1 MGSEMCIRD
10 SDNGAS
16 LTVVWWLATGS
27 GMSSGT
33 LQPSWGARTDAN
45 RAVGNV
51 NLADS
56 TDNEWYITG
65 IQFEVGQNATEF
77 EHEPIERTLQKCQ
90 RYYVRAGGSNYASI
104 FAAVGFATTT
114 GTWSGKGHIPVPM
127 RAAFTLTT
135 TGTPRVQDGQAGYN
149 ASNISGGLIAINSG
163 FSNAAISIACN
174 ASGLTLYRSHDMDA
188 NNGAA
193 LVELDAE
200 L

>member
-1 MGSEMCIRD
+1 MFWGLDGVASSRTASAWGGS
-10 SDNGAS
+10 SDGFIMPNGVS
-16 LTVVWWLATGS
+16 ATGFS
-27 GMSSGT
+27 NT
-33 LQPSWGARTDAN
+33 LNATF
-45 RAVGNV
+45 
-51 NLADS
+51 
-56 TDNEWYITG
+56 EITG
-65 IQFEVGQNATEF
+65 VQLEVGQNATEF